1 MSVEIVESVE
11 HIASDV
17 DDSRNCVNSVLCSDS
32 GIDNVD
38 VESSVCL
45 DSSNSNLSPL
55 KSGESVSGFVEGNG
69 VLSTENEVSSEPSSP
84 ISLSSDDK
92 DNQNVFDQT
101 ETENCVD
108 LNHEPA
114 DVDKSKFNPNLYID
128 SNLAT
133 STISLDCTNGIE
145 KISLSNHSRSAE
157 NISSTDETNAITKDI
172 ETEKILTEF
181 SHQKSKVT
189 ATQRVPENTLTL
201 DAKYARLPKE
211 ILSQDIGSIVKNVH
225 GIFSSVS
232 GSLKN
237 AYTNSHRANPK
248 PQIKPPQI
256 KPITNGNIINDI
268 FEDVPEVIPSNVDK
282 VNASLNGNTV
292 DSKPVC
298 DSDDAR
304 SEMLKLQIESLE
316 RVLFEQRKE
325 NSSLR
330 VRVKQQVDELQA
342 KDQTFRELEVKV
354 DLMCKR
360 LEQAQREKDAAVMRY
375 ASTECS
381 VIEAKKAAENA
392 AKAEKAAIAEMEL
405 LNAKLKTAREEKQ
418 RICQLYDDKCHELQN
433 SEREVSQVKEDLKEV
448 EGRLKWTQSK
458 LRVEMDAYKDS
469 TERIEKLN
477 QQLTELEAA
486 KETAVANASDMARVK
501 QLESDLKE
509 TQAALILCRHES
521 QELEKRV
528 TSLTQQLDTCKKERD
543 DVTAALATAEA
554 QVSSLKDS
562 NIRLELEAAE
572 LASLRARAALAD
584 TLAGQLERESA
595 RASSAEESLSV
606 ERARADTCARREAA
620 ALQHAATLTAD
631 HVAQRARLADQHAA
645 VQALTADNS
654 SLRERLLS
662 LTEELKTV
670 SEERT
675 RENRALARKIAELT
689 EELND
694 VTKKLEWEKGENNI
708 LKKKHS
714 SAIKEMNRELQ
725 RALKRIEQLEAKIPP
740 DTTSTRTE
748 SVSSL
753 SSSDSPEERANLQTD
768 TLPDVQAR
776 EPDRQALVERIV
788 SLQRAAAARAER
800 CEFLQEHCAQLT
812 RELRGKGRIL
822 RALLPTLPSAE
833 LASDNAEKHKKE
845 IARLGGGAMAAVWG
859 GDPGGMTLE
868 LSLEMNRRLQAVL
881 EDTLLKNI
889 TLKENMDTLGEEISR
904 LREQMKC
911 SDAK

>member
-1 MSVEIVESVE
+1 MSVEIVESAT

-17 DDSRNCVNSVLCSDS
+17 DDSRSFVNSVVSCDS

-38 VESSVCL
+38 VESTVCP
-45 DSSNSNLSPL
+45 DSTNFNLSPL
-55 KSGESVSGFVEGNG
+55 KSGESVSDFVEGNG
-69 VLSTENEVSSEPSSP
+69 VLSTENEVSSELSSP
-84 ISLSSDDK
+84 TSLSSDDK
-92 DNQNVFDQT
+92 DNQNVFDHI
-101 ETENCVD
+101 ETENCVV
-108 LNHEPA
+108 LNDEQA
-114 DVDKSKFNPNLYID
+114 NVDKNKFNPNLYID

-133 STISLDCTNGIE
+133 STISLDCPNGIE

-157 NISSTDETNAITKDI
+157 NISSTDETNAITKEI
-172 ETEKILTEF
+172 ETEKILNEF

-248 PQIKPPQI
+248 PQIKLV
-256 KPITNGNIINDI
+256 KPISNGNIINDI
-268 FEDVPEVIPSNVDK
+268 FEDVPEVIPSNIDK
-282 VNASLNGNTV
+282 VNTSVNGNTS
-292 DSKPVC
+292 DSKPVHNG
-298 DSDDAR
+298 DDAK

-354 DLMCKR
+354 DMMCKR

-375 ASTECS
+375 ASTECA
-381 VIEAKKAAENA
+381 VIEAKKAAETA

-433 SEREVSQVKEDLKEV
+433 SEREVSQVKEELKEV

-469 TERIEKLN
+469 TERVEKLN
-477 QQLTELEAA
+477 QQLIELEAS
-486 KETAVANASDMARVK
+486 KETAVANASDVAKVK

-509 TQAALILCRHES
+509 SQAALILCRHES
-521 QELEKRV
+521 QELEKRA
-528 TSLTQQLDTCKKERD
+528 TSLAQQLDTCKKERD
-543 DVTAALATAEA
+543 DVRAALVTAEA
-554 QVSSLKDS
+554 QVSSLKES

-584 TLAGQLERESA
+584 TLAGQLERETA

-645 VQALTADNS
+645 VQALTADNN
-654 SLRERLLS
+654 SLRERILS

-670 SEERT
+670 VEERA
-675 RENRALARKIAELT
+675 RENRALARKEP
-689 EELND
+689 
-694 VTKKLEWEKGENNI
+694 
-708 LKKKHS
+708 
-714 SAIKEMNRELQ
+714 NR
-725 RALKRIEQLEAKIPP
+725 KC
-740 DTTSTRTE
+740 E

-753 SSSDSPEERANLQTD
+753 SSSESPEERANTQTD

-822 RALLPTLPSAE
+822 RALLPTLPSAA
-833 LASDNAEKHKKE
+833 LTSDTADNHKKE
-845 IARLGGGAMAAVWG
+845 IARIGGGVMAAVWG

-904 LREQMKC
+904 LRAQTKC

>member
-1 MSVEIVESVE
+1 MSVEIVESAT

-17 DDSRNCVNSVLCSDS
+17 DDSRSFVNSVVSCDS

-38 VESSVCL
+38 VESTVCP
-45 DSSNSNLSPL
+45 DSTNFNLSPL
-55 KSGESVSGFVEGNG
+55 KSGESVSDFVEGNG
-69 VLSTENEVSSEPSSP
+69 VLSTENEVSSELSSP
-84 ISLSSDDK
+84 TSLSSDDK
-92 DNQNVFDQT
+92 DNQNVFDQI
-101 ETENCVD
+101 ETENCVG
-108 LNHEPA
+108 LNDEQA
-114 DVDKSKFNPNLYID
+114 NVDKNKFNPNLYID

-133 STISLDCTNGIE
+133 STISLDCPNGIE

-157 NISSTDETNAITKDI
+157 NISSTDETNAITKEI
-172 ETEKILTEF
+172 ETEKILNEF

-248 PQIKPPQI
+248 PQIKLV
-256 KPITNGNIINDI
+256 KPISNGNIINDI
-268 FEDVPEVIPSNVDK
+268 FEDVPEVMPSNIDK
-282 VNASLNGNTV
+282 VNTSVNDNTL
-292 DSKPVC
+292 DGKPVHNG
-298 DSDDAR
+298 DDAK

-354 DLMCKR
+354 DMMCKR

-375 ASTECS
+375 ASTECA
-381 VIEAKKAAENA
+381 VIEAKKAAETA

-433 SEREVSQVKEDLKEV
+433 SEREVTQVKEELKEV

-469 TERIEKLN
+469 TERVEKLN
-477 QQLTELEAA
+477 QQLIELEAS
-486 KETAVANASDMARVK
+486 KETAVANASDVAKVK

-509 TQAALILCRHES
+509 SQAALILCRHES
-521 QELEKRV
+521 QELEKRA
-528 TSLTQQLDTCKKERD
+528 TSLAQQLDTCKKERD
-543 DVTAALATAEA
+543 DVRAALVTAEA
-554 QVSSLKDS
+554 QVSSLKES

-584 TLAGQLERESA
+584 TLAGQLERETA

-645 VQALTADNS
+645 VQALTADNN
-654 SLRERLLS
+654 SLRERILS

-670 SEERT
+670 VEERA
-675 RENRALARKIAELT
+675 RENRALARKIAELS

-725 RALKRIEQLEAKIPP
+725 RALKRIEQLEAKIPA

-753 SSSDSPEERANLQTD
+753 SSSESPEERANTQTD

-822 RALLPTLPSAE
+822 RALLPTLPSAA
-833 LASDNAEKHKKE
+833 LTSDTADNHKKE
-845 IARLGGGAMAAVWG
+845 IARIGGGVMAAVWG

-904 LREQMKC
+904 LRGQTKC